1 MLTAYVR
8 NMVTRNGWATV
19 TLPWTEGEHIL
30 IVSDSDS
37 LKVAQEQN
45 PGLVDY
51 LLEEVEILDPR
62 ERDFTALRNLH
73 LIKKIIGGRIC
84 KRVPQHSQT
93 V

>member
-19 TLPWTEGEHIL
+19 TLPWTEGENIL
-30 IVSDSDS
+30 IVSNTDS
-37 LKVAQEQN
+37 LKAAKEKN
-45 PGLVDY
+45 PDLVDY
-51 LLEEVEILDPR
+51 MLGELEILDPR
-62 ERDFTALRNLH
+62 ERDLTALRNLH

-84 KRVPQHSQT
+84 KRIPQGAQT